1 MNKIQMVDLQTQ
13 YLNIKTE
20 VDAAMQ
26 NVIDTSAFINGQDVK
41 LFSQELANYVGVKH
55 VIPCANGTDALQIA
69 IDALD
74 LPANAEIIVPSFNYV
89 AAVEVIAFMG
99 LKPVFVDSDT
109 QNFNI
114 DINKIEEKI
123 TPNTKA
129 IVAVHL
135 FGQCCDMDSILSIAK
150 KYNLYVIED
159 NAQSIGSKYDN
170 KAAGTMGHIGTTSF
184 FPSKNLGCMGDGG
197 AIFTNDDTLAQKMQ
211 IIANHGQKTK
221 YYYDSVGINSR
232 LDTLQ
237 AALLRVKLRYLDNYI
252 KARQSAA
259 AFYDKALNGKVQT
272 PVRYEKST
280 HVFHQYTLQLEN
292 LEQREKVKAHL
303 EKNGVPSMIY
313 YPKPL
318 HLQNAYLNYGFEKGS
333 LPIAE
338 ALSERVLSL
347 PMHTELSEEQM
358 EKITKTLLEIL

>member
-1 MNKIQMVDLQTQ
+1 
-13 YLNIKTE
+13 
-20 VDAAMQ
+20 
-26 NVIDTSAFINGQDVK
+26 
-41 LFSQELANYVGVKH
+41 
-55 VIPCANGTDALQIA
+55 
-69 IDALD
+69 
-74 LPANAEIIVPSFNYV
+74 
-89 AAVEVIAFMG
+89 
-99 LKPVFVDSDT
+99 
-109 QNFNI
+109 
-114 DINKIEEKI
+114 
-123 TPNTKA
+123 
-129 IVAVHL
+129 
-135 FGQCCDMDSILSIAK
+135 
-150 KYNLYVIED
+150 
-159 NAQSIGSKYDN
+159 
-170 KAAGTMGHIGTTSF
+170 
-184 FPSKNLGCMGDGG
+184 MGDGG
-197 AIFTNDDTLAQKMQ
+197 AIFTNDDALAQKMQ

-221 YYYDSVGINSR
+221 YYYDSIGINSR

-259 AFYDKALNGKVQT
+259 AFYDQALNGKVQI
-272 PVRYEKST
+272 PVRYQKST

-318 HLQNAYLNYGFEKGS
+318 HLQNAYLQYGFQKGS

>member
-1 MNKIQMVDLQTQ
+1 MNKIQMVDLHSQ

-99 LKPVFVDSDT
+99 LKPIFVDSDT

-272 PVRYEKST
+272 PIRYEKST